1 LNVILDDMRRNRLL
15 RAIVASLLACCVAVA
30 AQERGGWRAASS
42 TAQSITG
49 DVALSEDKISI
60 NYSSFVIA
68 QIRSLAPSDLSAVFD
83 ADSAGAGNGNL
94 YRLSIPAAKK
104 FLHKNTLCGDED
116 TQWMATY
123 VVGRSLHLAFFS
135 GQKMPVF
142 ATDAIANSTDL
153 CGTFSYVR

>member
-1 LNVILDDMRRNRLL
+1 MT
-15 RAIVASLLACCVAVA
+15 VA
-30 AQERGGWRAASS
+30 AQEKGGWRAASS

-68 QIRSLAPSDLSAVFD
+68 QIRSLAPSDLSAVFN
-83 ADSAGAGNGNL
+83 ADSGGAGSGSL
-94 YRLSIPAAKK
+94 YRLSVPAQKK

-123 VVGRSLHLAFFS
+123 VAGRTLHLAFFS

-142 ATDAIANSTDL
+142 TPDAIANSTDL